1 MCDYFVISTLTGK
14 REIDSTFFSIF
25 SFKEIFFF
33 STVTCLILAVLLFE
47 LVAISALIIKIN
59 RDPLLYC
66 KQIFLL
72 LELFCK
78 SNATFYQMKRQ
89 KIDIVFIRVLSPLKN
104 TSSSFLP
111 SSPPPPPPLI
121 CKLSK
126 PPFFR
131 QSPPPLYIGFS

>member
-33 STVTCLILAVLLFE
+33 YTVTCLILAVLLFE

-78 SNATFYQMKRQ
+78 SNATFYQMKCQ

-111 SSPPPPPPLI
+111 SSPPPPPPFNL
-121 CKLSK
+121 
-126 PPFFR
+126 
-131 QSPPPLYIGFS
+131 QTVQAPLF

>member
-14 REIDSTFFSIF
+14 TEIDSTFFSIF
-25 SFKEIFFF
+25 SFIEIFFF

-47 LVAISALIIKIN
+47 LVAISVLIIKIN
-59 RDPLLYC
+59 RNPLLYC

-78 SNATFYQMKRQ
+78 SNATFYQMKCQ
-89 KIDIVFIRVLSPLKN
+89 KIDIVCIGVLSLLKN

-111 SSPPPPPPLI
+111 SPPLFN
-121 CKLSK
+121 L
-126 PPFFR
+126 
-131 QSPPPLYIGFS
+131 QTAQAPLF

>member
-78 SNATFYQMKRQ
+78 SNATFYQMKCQ
-89 KIDIVFIRVLSPLKN
+89 KIDIVCIRVLSPLKN

-111 SSPPPPPPLI
+111 SSPPPH
-121 CKLSK
+121 
-126 PPFFR
+126 PPFNL
-131 QSPPPLYIGFS
+131 QTVQAPLF